1 MSEQHNLDLAA
12 LVDETIRT
20 LSEKGIAAIDLAP
33 LFKLREA
40 VRAQD
45 NPESAGASAPAPAS
59 DSAVR
64 GAPAKHY
71 DSKERRSTEEVS
83 DALMA
88 RVSAIIDVLV
98 QGGQTPEQAAQ
109 VITRQLLAVGDK
121 LPSSGGDARAWKNVL
136 YWRNNLIHHKRD
148 GAAWDVYCAFKEELA
163 NIPPADRLRIAFGE
177 QLWDKRRQENSARE
191 SA

>member
-1 MSEQHNLDLAA
+1 MPEQHTQNLAA
-12 LVDETIRT
+12 LVEETIRT

-40 VRAQD
+40 VKAQD
-45 NPESAGASAPAPAS
+45 KPESEGASAPTPAPAT
-59 DSAVR
+59 AVR
-64 GAPAKHY
+64 GGY
-71 DSKERRSTEEVS
+71 DRNERRSTVGVS
-83 DALMA
+83 GALMA

-109 VITRQLLAVGDK
+109 VITRQLLAIGEK

-136 YWRNNLIHHKRD
+136 YWRNNLIHHKRERV
-148 GAAWDVYCAFKEELA
+148 AWDVYCAFKEQLA
-163 NIPPADRLRIAFGE
+163 NIPPADRLRVAVGE
-177 QLWDKRRQENSARE
+177 QLWDKRRPEKSARK

>member
-1 MSEQHNLDLAA
+1 MPEQHNQDLAA
-12 LVDETIRT
+12 LVDETICT

-40 VRAQD
+40 VMAQD
-45 NPESAGASAPAPAS
+45 NPESAGASAP
-59 DSAVR
+59 
-64 GAPAKHY
+64 APAKHY

-136 YWRNNLIHHKRD
+136 YWRNNLIHHKRE